1 MRETKSLR
9 LRLEQIA
16 QAHGTF
22 AVDKADPRSVR
33 QAMGYLSTDEQ
44 IDFLDRYIPD
54 SSVGYGIAV
63 YEAMV
68 EPSGFGGGRSL
79 FQRIENGISY
89 IKDRWG
95 VNKAALFRET
105 VEETLACIPVDSAPL
120 HTVAKPEPEPE
131 PTPEPKPKPSPYDD
145 YDGPSSTR

>member
-1 MRETKSLR
+1 MREAKSLR

-22 AVDKADPRSVR
+22 AVDKEDPRSVR
-33 QAMGYLSTDEQ
+33 QAIGYLSTDEQ

-54 SSVGYGIAV
+54 RSDGYGMGV

-89 IKDRWG
+89 IKDRLG
-95 VNKAALFRET
+95 INKAALFREA
-105 VEETLACIPVDSAPL
+105 VEDTLARIPIDRAPL

-131 PTPEPKPKPSPYDD
+131 PTPEPEPKPSPYDD
-145 YDGPSSTR
+145 YDGPGSTR